1 MKQESTA
8 SAGLFPPTPRSGWS
22 AMFASH
28 RSSTSSA
35 CGVWSN
41 RTPGA
46 PGAGAAV
53 NQITWFDAFPS

>member
-1 MKQESTA
+1 
-8 SAGLFPPTPRSGWS
+8 
-22 AMFASH
+22 MFASQ

-41 RTPGA
+41 RAPGA

-53 NQITWFDAFPS
+53 NQITWFEASPS